1 MKFTFDIN
9 ATIRLQKTFVVTAG
23 DLKDATDYAT
33 NIIDNASYNDIK
45 DDDNWLITNQVDLQ
59 VSEEGIRPIVD
70 AVYASD
76 SSYVMDRKAQID
88 WLTNYCEA
96 WDKLMSNNALSEAL
110 INALSGELHLFY
122 DANGLEYDCAEAALN
137 RLEQEGGTR
146 TFKEQIVKF
155 GDKLFLFT
163 PKKEQDW
170 ATDGTFNYRYCE
182 TAGTVT
188 VMIGH
193 PNMKGSNPL
202 FIHEQPIQ
210 W

>member
-33 NIIDNASYNDIK
+33 NIIDNASYRDIK
-45 DDDNWLITNQVDLQ
+45 DDDDWLITNQVDLR
-59 VSEEGIRPIVD
+59 VSEDGIRPIVD

-88 WLTNYCEA
+88 WLTNYCDA
-96 WDKLMSNNALSEAL
+96 WDKLMSNNALSETL

-122 DANGLEYDCAEAALN
+122 DANDIAYDCAEAVLN

-146 TFKEQIVKF
+146 PFKLQRVEFSSVVF
-155 GDKLFLFT
+155 EFT
-163 PKKEQDW
+163 PTQDDQWVRDGCFWYHYEEKK
-170 ATDGTFNYRYCE
+170 GV
-182 TAGTVT
+182 VT
-188 VMIGH
+188 VIIGH
-193 PNMKGSNPL
+193 PLESVGTL